1 MNTPVSILIFAVI
14 AAITLGSAL
23 AAVSLR
29 QSVHCGLSVAL
40 TFFGA
45 GLTHIFL
52 GAEFVGF
59 IQLLVYVGAVAVL
72 IMFVILL
79 TRPGADELS
88 DQRVNPLRIITG
100 AGTAILLF
108 LLLASAILRS
118 PSLATEAPAGVELP
132 IATIGHKM
140 VEDYLAPLFIT
151 GVLLTVAIVGGVPLA
166 FGKQTK

>member
-1 MNTPVSILIFAVI
+1 MNTPVSIILFAVI

-40 TFFGA
+40 TFVGA

-79 TRPGADELS
+79 TRPGSEEPAD
-88 DQRVNPLRIITG
+88 RHANPLRIVAG

-108 LLLASAILRS
+108 LLLASAIFRS
-118 PSLATEAPAGVELP
+118 PSLDAKADAGVALS
-132 IATIGHKM
+132 ISTIGHKM
-140 VEDYLAPLFIT
+140 VESYLAPLFIT